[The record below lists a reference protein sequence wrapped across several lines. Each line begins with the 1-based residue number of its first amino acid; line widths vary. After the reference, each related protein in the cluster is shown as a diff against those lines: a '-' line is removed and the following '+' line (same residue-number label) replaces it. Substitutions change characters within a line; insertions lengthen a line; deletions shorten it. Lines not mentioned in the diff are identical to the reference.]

1 MRLGDWLIYCLAGK
15 EDTIL
20 EKYASGIVPGKNG
33 NGTFTSGYPSKCLG
47 GREYPCQHNNMEVDK
62 KVKIFV
68 SYINTHQKIC
78 TMKEALKNQFGKL
91 TQPLT

>member
-1 MRLGDWLIYCLAGK
+1 MELLQRVTPVNVFVG
-15 EDTIL
+15 
-20 EKYASGIVPGKNG
+20 G
-33 NGTFTSGYPSKCLG
+33 NTLVRGNN
-47 GREYPCQHNNMEVDK
+47 NNMEVDK

-78 TMKEALKNQFGKL
+78 TMKEALKNQVGKL